1 MRFNISETPN
11 YGTYGG
17 IPVCQIGEDPV
28 TEVVPGYV
36 DLGLLAGWQL
46 NRRLGFW
53 AEAGNLLC
61 DNVQRNLFYAEKD
74 LWITAGITLNL

>member
-1 MRFNISETPN
+1 
-11 YGTYGG
+11 
-17 IPVCQIGEDPV
+17 
-28 TEVVPGYV
+28 V